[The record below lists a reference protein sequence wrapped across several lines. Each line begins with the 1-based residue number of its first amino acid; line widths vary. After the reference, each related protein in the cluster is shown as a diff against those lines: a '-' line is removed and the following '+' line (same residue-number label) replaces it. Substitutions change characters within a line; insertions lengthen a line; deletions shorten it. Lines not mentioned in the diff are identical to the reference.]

1 MPVRIFLVIFCA
13 TVARFL
19 LVLNLPIRFL
29 PNNVHDDGLFMRLAT
44 NLASGVWLGDLNQFT
59 FMKGSGYPAFLA
71 VTSVSGLP
79 LSAAHALFQA
89 AAISAA
95 SWAVFRLTRSQWGA
109 LATFLAL
116 SFCPVGLALHRV
128 VPDQIYWA
136 QTLLVF
142 SLFTIIVFAPPR
154 DRAAAMIVAGLT
166 GLIFGWTL
174 LTGEE
179 GVWFLPAL
187 GFLTIGAVLLTLH
200 NRDDLRA
207 LGRNVCVVTAGFV
220 AANIAVLTENLHVYG
235 SLGSGNVEQQFLSP
249 IIKPKWISVPR
260 TLVAAVEAILHPDLA
275 TATPLCSVSVEN
287 DDFNRYWTFLNK
299 PRVKT
304 VQANR
309 EVGMVGW
316 YYDSQSI
323 AWPAFKAYNQE
334 GQEIPSIA
342 ARQVSPDLQRHFS
355 DDRAGD
361 NRFLVMFR
369 SPDACAITAQAPD
382 GLDLRV
388 VIDPQQGLYDAA
400 GSAQINIDAVRDSA
414 GGVVNSSE
422 KLAGSVSFN
431 LIGLYEGLVPFL
443 LPVGLIAT
451 VAASW
456 RAFSARAFPAML
468 LMALAAW
475 ILAASRIVLLA
486 LINTSAFPS
495 VTIHY
500 SAPANYLAIVAACLS
515 LTALSV
521 GPRPE

>member
-1 MPVRIFLVIFCA
+1 
-13 TVARFL
+13 
-19 LVLNLPIRFL
+19 
-29 PNNVHDDGLFMRLAT
+29 MRLAT

-59 FMKGSGYPAFLA
+59 FLKGLGYPAFLA
-71 VTSVSGLP
+71 VASVSGLP
-79 LSAAHALFQA
+79 LSAAHALFQT

-116 SFCPVGLALHRV
+116 SFCPVGLALHRI

-154 DRAAAMIVAGLT
+154 GRAAAMIVAGLT

-174 LTGEE
+174 LTAKE

-187 GFLTIGAVLLTLH
+187 AFLTIGAVLLTRH
-200 NRDDLRA
+200 NKDDFRSLS
-207 LGRNVCVVTAGFV
+207 RNVCVVTVGFV
-220 AANIAVLTENLHVYG
+220 AVNIVVLTENLHVYG
-235 SLGSGNVEQQFLSP
+235 SVGGVSVEQQFLSP
-249 IIKPKWISVPR
+249 IIKPKWTSLPR

-275 TATPLCSVSVEN
+275 TTTSLCSVSVEN
-287 DDFNRYWTFLNK
+287 DDFDRYWAFLNK
-299 PRVKT
+299 PRAKT

-342 ARQVSPDLQRHFS
+342 TRQASPDLQRHFS
-355 DDRAGD
+355 DDRASD
-361 NRFLVMFR
+361 NRFQVMFR

-382 GLDLRV
+382 GPELRV
-388 VIDPQQGLYDAA
+388 VIDPKQGLYDAA
-400 GSAQINIDAVRDSA
+400 GSAQINIDAVPDSA
-414 GGVVNSSE
+414 RGFVDSSE
-422 KLAGSVSFN
+422 KLAASVSFN
-431 LIGLYEGLVPFL
+431 LIGLYEALVPIL
-443 LPVGLIAT
+443 LPIGLIAT

-468 LMALAAW
+468 LVALAAW
-475 ILAASRIVLLA
+475 MQAATRIVLLA
-486 LINTSAFPS
+486 LINTNAFHP

-500 SAPANYLAIVAACLS
+500 SAPATYLAIVAACLS

-521 GPRPE
+521 GPRLE